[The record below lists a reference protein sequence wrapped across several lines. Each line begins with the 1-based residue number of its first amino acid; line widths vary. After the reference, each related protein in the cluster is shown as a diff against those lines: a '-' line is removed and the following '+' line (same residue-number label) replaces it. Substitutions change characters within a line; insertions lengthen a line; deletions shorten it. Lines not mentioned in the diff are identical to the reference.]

1 MWYLQVE
8 SKIDIF
14 GQSLMLVEM
23 FFLITL
29 LVDSVYSVS
38 PRGINELHHTKNTIQ
53 YPNPMIPCRRGS
65 VVLF

>member
-1 MWYLQVE
+1 MVLASGMKNRYIW
-8 SKIDIF
+8 SIIDAC
-14 GQSLMLVEM
+14 GNV
-23 FFLITL
+23 FLITL